1 VLLSGALATLVV
13 GAGLGGYVIGRRS
26 TMHSRLTSG
35 GSPSPSS
42 SSTAE
47 LSACFTIKNRF
58 QTIVTEAQNLA
69 KSIVPVAG
77 GYPGDVATSA
87 AQLTLYQVTVEG
99 TEAPASLRVGR
110 ELLLRA
116 LEEERSF
123 FEDAAAAAP
132 LLNAGQTP
140 PAEAQAR
147 AASALAHKAE
157 ADQLLE
163 SARNE
168 FSQAPCSSP

>member
-1 VLLSGALATLVV
+1 MADVP
-13 GAGLGGYVIGRRS
+13 S
-26 TMHSRLTSG
+26 T
-35 GSPSPSS
+35 SPPT
-42 SSTAE
+42 TAE

-58 QTIVTEAQNLA
+58 QTIITEAQNLD

-87 AQLTLYQVTVEG
+87 AQLALYQITVEG
-99 TEAPASLRVGR
+99 TDPPASLRIGR

-132 LLNAGQTP
+132 LLNAGETP

-157 ADQLLE
+157 ADRLLE
-163 SARNE
+163 EARTE
-168 FSQAPCSSP
+168 LSKAPCSSP